1 MNQFEDMQAFVRIV
15 EAGSIT
21 KAAEQMNTV
30 KSAVSRR
37 LSELEK
43 RLGITLIVRTTR
55 SQMLTENGQS
65 YYQQCLRI
73 IDDVAEI
80 EANISSDHQA
90 LTGKIKLSAPL
101 SFGIAHLAPALREFS
116 HQHPD
121 IIFDVDFNDRKV
133 DLVEEGFDLAIR
145 ISNLAD
151 SSLMARKITHINLI
165 LCASPAY
172 IDNYGL
178 PITPHDLKTGH
189 VKVNY
194 SEAPENW
201 LFKLHSKKE
210 LNVKV
215 PTVLTSNNGD
225 FLCQAAIDGQGLV
238 FSPDFIV
245 YKAIKNGELLPV
257 LSEFYNNSDIPAYAV
272 YPQNK
277 HLSQRVRVLIDFL
290 AKYYGPKP
298 YWQVSI
304 N

>member
-30 KSAVSRR
+30 KSSVSRR

-43 RLGITLIVRTTR
+43 RLGVTLIVRTTR
-55 SQMLTENGQS
+55 NQTLTENGQS

-80 EANISSDHQA
+80 ESNMSSDHQA
-90 LTGKIKLSAPL
+90 LKGKIRVSAPL
-101 SFGIAHLAPALREFS
+101 SFGLAHLAPALREFN
-116 HQHPD
+116 HLHPD
-121 IIFDVDFNDRKV
+121 IFFDVDFNDRKV

-151 SSLMARKITHINLI
+151 STLMARKITQISLV
-165 LCASPAY
+165 LCASSAY
-172 IDNYGL
+172 IEKYSL
-178 PITPHDLKTGH
+178 PITPLDLKRGH

-194 SEAPENW
+194 CEAAENW
-201 LFKLHSKKE
+201 SFKLHSQKE

-225 FLCQAAIDGQGLV
+225 FLCQAAIDGLGLI
-238 FSPDFIV
+238 FTPDFIV
-245 YKAIKNGELLPV
+245 YKAIKNGQLRPI
-257 LSEFYNNSDIPAYAV
+257 LSEFYDNIDIPAYAV

-277 HLSQRVRVLIDFL
+277 HLSQRVRALIDFL
-290 AKYYGPKP
+290 VDYYGDQP
-298 YWQVSI
+298 YWQLPKS
-304 N
+304 

>member
-43 RLGITLIVRTTR
+43 RLGVTLIIRTTR
-55 SQMLTENGQS
+55 SQTLTENGQN

-80 EANISSDHQA
+80 ESNISSDHQA
-90 LTGKIKLSAPL
+90 LKGKIRLSAPL
-101 SFGIAHLAPALREFS
+101 SFGIAHLAHALTAFN

-121 IIFDVDFNDRKV
+121 ILFDVDFNDRKV
-133 DLVEEGFDLAIR
+133 DLIEEGFDLAIR

-151 SSLMARKITHINLI
+151 STLMARKITKISLI
-165 LCASPAY
+165 LCASLSY
-172 IDNYGL
+172 IEQYGL
-178 PITPHDLKTGH
+178 PITPHDLKRGH

-194 SEAPENW
+194 CEAPENW

-210 LNVKV
+210 LSIKV

-225 FLCQAAIDGQGLV
+225 FLCQAAIDGQGLI
-238 FSPDFIV
+238 FTPDFIV
-245 YKAIKNGELLPV
+245 YKAIKNGQLRPI
-257 LSEFYNNSDIPAYAV
+257 LSEYYDNIDIPAYAV

-290 AKYYGPKP
+290 AQYYGDKP
-298 YWQVSI
+298 YWQLPKS
-304 N
+304 

>member
-1 MNQFEDMQAFVRIV
+1 MNQFEDMQAFVRVV

-43 RLGITLIVRTTR
+43 RLGVTLIVRTTR
-55 SQMLTENGQS
+55 SQTLTENGQS

-80 EANISSDHQA
+80 ESSISSDHQA
-90 LTGKIKLSAPL
+90 LKGKIRVSAPL
-101 SFGIAHLAPALREFS
+101 SFGLAHLAPALREFN
-116 HQHPD
+116 QLHPD
-121 IIFDVDFNDRKV
+121 ILFDVDFNDRKV

-151 SSLMARKITHINLI
+151 STLMARKITQISLV
-165 LCASPAY
+165 LCASSAY
-172 IDNYGL
+172 IQKYGL
-178 PITPHDLKTGH
+178 PITPLDLKRGH

-194 SEAPENW
+194 CESPENW
-201 LFKLHSKKE
+201 SFNLHGNKE

-215 PTVLTSNNGD
+215 PTVLTANNGD
-225 FLCQAAIDGQGLV
+225 FLCQAAVDGLGLV
-238 FSPDFIV
+238 FTPDFIV
-245 YKAIKNGELLPV
+245 YKAIKNGQLRPI
-257 LSEFYNNSDIPAYAV
+257 LSEFYNNIDIPAYAV

-277 HLSQRVRVLIDFL
+277 HLSQRVRALIDFL
-290 AKYYGPKP
+290 VAYYGDQP
-298 YWQVSI
+298 YWQLPK